1 MSEKEK
7 KNMEESSAED
17 AVETD
22 EGKNEREQHNN
33 EGAGSSKDD
42 QKATKTEMDFKM
54 TKPW

>member
-1 MSEKEK
+1 
-7 KNMEESSAED
+7 MEESGAED
-17 AVETD
+17 PVETD